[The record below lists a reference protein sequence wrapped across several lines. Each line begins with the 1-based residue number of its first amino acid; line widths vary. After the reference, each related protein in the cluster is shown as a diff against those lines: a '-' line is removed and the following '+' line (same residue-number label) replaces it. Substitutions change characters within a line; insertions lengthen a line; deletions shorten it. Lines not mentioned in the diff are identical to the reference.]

1 MAGHTTAVPFQPPQ
15 APGMPDRLTELEPQI
30 SSLPHCRRWW
40 WRQSLRRLTHDQWK
54 GIHFSFFLQRGI
66 LNWIQMFFDA
76 EAKRPQ
82 YPAFCFPGGYWLL
95 LAMKPKLEPLN
106 ELKLWSVGAE
116 EQGHGT
122 AGVMAFQELSKMERR
137 ALCSFQLQEPEQ
149 GERAAVSQPEILD
162 QPYQLVE
169 GEAFCTSPG
178 PLIRSSNIS
187 GLLGW
192 KKSWQRES
200 PQVQISKWA
209 SLFEGFID
217 SWGKHGCRHIS
228 LGRNLMEEC
237 ANTVTANKKR
247 CAQLWLGT
255 GRGQEVCQKKSL
267 WTFLGFWLGLA
278 YQ

>member
-1 MAGHTTAVPFQPPQ
+1 METEVVILEIMSVLEEPPQ

-30 SSLPHCRRWW
+30 SSLPHCRRW
-40 WRQSLRRLTHDQWK
+40 
-54 GIHFSFFLQRGI
+54 
-66 LNWIQMFFDA
+66 
-76 EAKRPQ
+76 
-82 YPAFCFPGGYWLL
+82 
-95 LAMKPKLEPLN
+95 
-106 ELKLWSVGAE
+106 
-116 EQGHGT
+116 
-122 AGVMAFQELSKMERR
+122 LSKMERR

>member
-1 MAGHTTAVPFQPPQ
+1 METEVVILEIMSVLEEPPQ

-178 PLIRSSNIS
+178 PLIRLTLLAPYVERKCS
-187 GLLGW
+187 GAATF
-192 KKSWQRES
+192 Q
-200 PQVQISKWA
+200 
-209 SLFEGFID
+209 D
-217 SWGKHGCRHIS
+217 
-228 LGRNLMEEC
+228 
-237 ANTVTANKKR
+237 
-247 CAQLWLGT
+247 
-255 GRGQEVCQKKSL
+255 
-267 WTFLGFWLGLA
+267 FLGGRKVGREKVHRYKYQNGHLYLRGL
-278 YQ
+278 